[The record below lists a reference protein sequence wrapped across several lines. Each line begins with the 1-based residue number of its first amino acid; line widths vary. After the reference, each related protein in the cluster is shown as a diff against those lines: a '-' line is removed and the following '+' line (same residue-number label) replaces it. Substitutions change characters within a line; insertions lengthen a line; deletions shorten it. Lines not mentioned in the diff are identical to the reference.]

1 MSSPFYCRFV
11 DDSFAYCLDQRSL
24 MEFKSKL
31 CSLHPSLQFTH
42 EVESN
47 MSFSFLD
54 VLVERIVDGGF
65 VASVYCKPTFT
76 GMCLQ
81 WDSYCPVK

>member
-1 MSSPFYCRFV
+1 MY
-11 DDSFAYCLDQRSL
+11 YLDQRSS

-31 CSLHPSLQFTH
+31 GCLLPSLQFTD

-54 VLVERIVDGGF
+54 VLVECIVDGGF
-65 VASVYCKPTFT
+65 MTSVYRKLTFS

-81 WDSYCPVK
+81 WDSHCPVN